1 MSYQQKSIIKASE
14 IGEYLYCKRGWWL
27 MQKGLPL
34 HNDAMQ
40 EGSVQHLA
48 LSKNVFKYKTLFIV
62 AIITFGLGLAIII
75 SLILEAIL

>member
-1 MSYQQKSIIKASE
+1 
-14 IGEYLYCKRGWWL
+14 